1 MANISNN
8 DTSGLG
14 LGKGILKTFK
24 QSLDETPIGNL
35 SAQTFRPTEA
45 EKVVLLN
52 IDDMISQ
59 GRHVTQQD
67 AINVPKEKLEDEELN
82 TEQLESAYKQL
93 IQVRLI
99 QVEPDQTVVI
109 SPEGAPVV
117 EELKKAE
124 AQKAE
129 QEPEQPQQPP
139 ADMGMGG
146 DMSGGPGAMPGAEL
160 GGMQGGGGPME
171 GIDLIRYL
179 NDMSKLI

>member
-1 MANISNN
+1 MQ
-8 DTSGLG
+8 
-14 LGKGILKTFK
+14 TFK
-24 QSLDETPIGNL
+24 MFETPIGNL

-52 IDDMISQ
+52 IDDMIAQ

-67 AINVPKEKLEDEELN
+67 AINVPQEKLDDEELN
-82 TEQLESAYKQL
+82 KAQLESAYKQL

-109 SPEGAPVV
+109 SSEGQPVV

-124 AQKAE
+124 AQKADQE
-129 QEPEQPQQPP
+129 QEPQPNEQPQDQ
-139 ADMGMGG
+139 GMGG
-146 DMSGGPGAMPGAEL
+146 DVNMGPGAMPGAEL
-160 GGMQGGGGPME
+160 GGMQGGAGPME

-179 NDMSKLI
+179 NDMSKLLN